1 MRSRHYK
8 SIDTPE
14 PELQEELNRIKKED
28 SSLAISPEL
37 ENRLLQA
44 MRAPS
49 QSKPLQSN
57 YWMKAAAVFLIVL
70 IGGAIWMLQ
79 PEPRHNFRPEINRP
93 GDDALT
99 GYLPLTYG
107 LTPDESLQR
116 VRVKLP
122 RSALDQFGIRVDNNL
137 RTEEVT
143 ADLLVGESGLP
154 YAVRVI
160 HKN

>member
-1 MRSRHYK
+1 MRFRHYK

-14 PELQEELNRIKKED
+14 PELQQELNRIKQED
-28 SSLAISPEL
+28 ALLAVSPEL
-37 ENRLLQA
+37 RNRLVQA
-44 MRAPS
+44 MRARS

-57 YWMKAAAVFLIVL
+57 YWTKAAAVFLIGL
-70 IGGAIWMLQ
+70 LGGAIWMFQ
-79 PEPRHNFRPEINRP
+79 PESRHDFRPEINSP
-93 GDDALT
+93 GGDAMT

-137 RTEEVT
+137 RTKEVT